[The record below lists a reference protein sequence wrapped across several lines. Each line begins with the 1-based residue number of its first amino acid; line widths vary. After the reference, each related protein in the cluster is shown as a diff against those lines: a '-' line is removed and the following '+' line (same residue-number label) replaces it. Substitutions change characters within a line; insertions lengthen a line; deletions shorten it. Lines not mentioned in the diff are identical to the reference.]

1 MKLRLENLLTKIY
14 FGAILIAL
22 PVVSF
27 AAQEVREN
35 KSARFSETLSETG
48 AQSTNKSNSTLAEMI
63 REQRAKLDNQE
74 TAAIATAS
82 GIQNV
87 NACDTDLRKCMQ
99 EKCGN
104 DFSKCFTDS
113 ESIWGGKMDACR
125 RNTKCTS
132 HEYALLVPEIK
143 ADRDLNVQMG
153 EYQKIVKCGQEYN
166 ECIFK
171 NCGTTMDNCIAKT
184 DGDAAISK
192 CKSIADKCKS
202 QDSGLPSR
210 ATEVFATLRKHA
222 QEQARADEKRL
233 YELRDKMESVC
244 KAQGAIF
251 DNRTLDCV
259 FTVNFYAD
267 NADKPYASKKLYSGS
282 VFQCTP
288 EWFGIDVTTFKENA
302 YRLTRSEKAAS
313 SAALGAG
320 VGTGV
325 STLTSGALERAGAF
339 DKENWNFGKLGGEN
353 NDDANNSEACEKNQT
368 WDETTKACVNASNN
382 EQKAGTKMTEA
393 EKAACEGSAGT
404 PHINPV
410 TGNEICKCPRETHN
424 ISGDYKTCIKID
436 DQPSDNGTSESDNNT
451 ATPTTNGATTPPTD
465 NNGDSNSNTSDNN
478 NESTNTTAD
487 ATSNLIFGV
496 LDVEK
501 SKTDSTSQSLNGKT
515 TRMRDWGTP
524 SNKGDWLVQ
533 FDGYIIKGVSACVD
547 NLGAS
552 PSSRKPVK
560 NENIEAAA
568 TTGQHCVCKM
578 TTYSVDDQD
587 TTIKSPW
594 IYLYSDENNALCSKD
609 CALNCEQAGTNK
621 LVRKAMYNNAT
632 KAN

>member
-1 MKLRLENLLTKIY
+1 
-14 FGAILIAL
+14 
-22 PVVSF
+22 
-27 AAQEVREN
+27 
-35 KSARFSETLSETG
+35 
-48 AQSTNKSNSTLAEMI
+48 
-63 REQRAKLDNQE
+63 
-74 TAAIATAS
+74 
-82 GIQNV
+82 
-87 NACDTDLRKCMQ
+87 MQ

-132 HEYALLVPEIK
+132 HEYTLLVPEIK

-166 ECIFK
+166 ACIFK

-210 ATEVFATLRKHA
+210 ATDVFATLRKHA

-267 NADKPYASKKLYSGS
+267 NADKPYTSKKLYSGS

-325 STLTSGALERAGAF
+325 STLTSGALDRAVQEKGWNWDTQ
-339 DKENWNFGKLGGEN
+339 DKR
-353 NDDANNSEACEKNQT
+353 
-368 WDETTKACVNASNN
+368 
-382 EQKAGTKMTEA
+382 A
-393 EKAACEGSAGT
+393 EKAAE
-404 PHINPV
+404 
-410 TGNEICKCPRETHN
+410 
-424 ISGDYKTCIKID
+424 
-436 DQPSDNGTSESDNNT
+436 
-451 ATPTTNGATTPPTD
+451 ATTEKDCKKYGGTWYKDKGKCRPAPTK
-465 NNGDSNSNTSDNN
+465 
-478 NESTNTTAD
+478 E
-487 ATSNLIFGV
+487 
-496 LDVEK
+496 EK
-501 SKTDSTSQSLNGKT
+501 K
-515 TRMRDWGTP
+515 
-524 SNKGDWLVQ
+524 
-533 FDGYIIKGVSACVD
+533 
-547 NLGAS
+547 
-552 PSSRKPVK
+552 
-560 NENIEAAA
+560 EEAAKQKEPEKREKENLS
-568 TTGQHCVCKM
+568 TTTDVDFADVNPLSAADEEKINKEQKERMKKM
-578 TTYSVDDQD
+578 VDS
-587 TTIKSPW
+587 IEIEEEEAVP
-594 IYLYSDENNALCSKD
+594 SK
-609 CALNCEQAGTNK
+609 
-621 LVRKAMYNNAT
+621 
-632 KAN
+632 

>member
-166 ECIFK
+166 ACIFK

-210 ATEVFATLRKHA
+210 ATDVFATLRKHA

-267 NADKPYASKKLYSGS
+267 NAKTPTASKKLYSGS

-320 VGTGV
+320 LGTAGGM
-325 STLTSGALERAGAF
+325 LASGALDRAVQEKG
-339 DKENWNFGKLGGEN
+339 WNFGKLGGKN

-436 DQPSDNGTSESDNNT
+436 DQPSDNGTPKPGAETSSKASEDTGANAAAT
-451 ATPTTNGATTPPTD
+451 AA
-465 NNGDSNSNTSDNN
+465 
-478 NESTNTTAD
+478 
-487 ATSNLIFGV
+487 
-496 LDVEK
+496 
-501 SKTDSTSQSLNGKT
+501 
-515 TRMRDWGTP
+515 
-524 SNKGDWLVQ
+524 
-533 FDGYIIKGVSACVD
+533 
-547 NLGAS
+547 
-552 PSSRKPVK
+552 
-560 NENIEAAA
+560 AAA
-568 TTGQHCVCKM
+568 TTAPKDTKNNSKTKTDAGKAAKKTENQKKKADQEAKDKEKQEKKKEACLNSGGTDYYPNPRDGITHCNCPRDKGLGGFSTCVCRQDGYKYDKIQGKCVP
-578 TTYSVDDQD
+578 TERQKKKEDTAAANAAKLKEDQKNLEELNNL
-587 TTIKSPW
+587 TKNI
-594 IYLYSDENNALCSKD
+594 SDRIGVK
-609 CALNCEQAGTNK
+609 
-621 LVRKAMYNNAT
+621 
-632 KAN
+632 

>member
-1 MKLRLENLLTKIY
+1 MRNIKSGETKIMKLRSENLLTKIY

-113 ESIWGGKMDACR
+113 ESIWGDKMDACR

-166 ECIFK
+166 ACIFK

-210 ATEVFATLRKHA
+210 ATDVFATLRKHA

-267 NADKPYASKKLYSGS
+267 NAETPTASKKLYSGS

-325 STLTSGALERAGAF
+325 STLTSGALDRAVQEKGW
-339 DKENWNFGKLGGEN
+339 NWDTKKKDGG
-353 NDDANNSEACEKNQT
+353 T
-368 WDETTKACVNASNN
+368 
-382 EQKAGTKMTEA
+382 
-393 EKAACEGSAGT
+393 
-404 PHINPV
+404 
-410 TGNEICKCPRETHN
+410 
-424 ISGDYKTCIKID
+424 
-436 DQPSDNGTSESDNNT
+436 SDNG
-451 ATPTTNGATTPPTD
+451 APPQVTTPA
-465 NNGDSNSNTSDNN
+465 SNVPNSQKTAEAVTNK
-478 NESTNTTAD
+478 NTTQV
-487 ATSNLIFGV
+487 I
-496 LDVEK
+496 
-501 SKTDSTSQSLNGKT
+501 KTAPEQETK
-515 TRMRDWGTP
+515 
-524 SNKGDWLVQ
+524 
-533 FDGYIIKGVSACVD
+533 
-547 NLGAS
+547 
-552 PSSRKPVK
+552 KPIV
-560 NENIEAAA
+560 
-568 TTGQHCVCKM
+568 
-578 TTYSVDDQD
+578 
-587 TTIKSPW
+587 
-594 IYLYSDENNALCSKD
+594 SKD
-609 CALNCEQAGTNK
+609 ETKKVAGTNAK
-621 LVRKAMYNNAT
+621 EVTTNANSNNASS
-632 KAN
+632 ASWGAW